1 MQRLLYLLLISLLLP
16 SQQSQAGD
24 WPTFRGD
31 IQRRG
36 IADEKINPAS
46 LKNQWTWRSN
56 SPPQTAWA
64 APARWDAYAN
74 IVNLRAMRNYDAA
87 FGVAVVGQ
95 SAFVASSSEDSVICL
110 DLNSGKVRW
119 RFWTD
124 GPVRITPT
132 VTEGRVFFGSDDGQ
146 AYCIDAN
153 TGKLI
158 WKFRPPVEEP
168 LVIHNGRMISRWPCR
183 TGVLVKDGKAYC
195 GFSMLPWDPSFI
207 CALDTKTGKTDAP
220 GCFVRKLNSA
230 TIEGAM
236 AASDNL
242 LIAPQG
248 RIPPMLLNLSDGS
261 DKGSLKGYDG
271 KKKGGGGSFVMIA
284 DDQTLCHGP
293 GNQTG
298 WITVSDLKAGKVL
311 SMHEG
316 FNSSV
321 HSSETAYRLSDNQVS
336 AIDRK
341 TQKTLWKS
349 KIPQAHELI
358 LNGKT
363 LFIAARDKVIA
374 LDVNKGKQVWSAPV
388 EGDARL
394 LLVAGGS
401 LLVST
406 DEGVIHCF
414 NAKGT
419 SEPSAAKAKAKK
431 TTPIIETPQKL
442 EAPRIPGLAGHW
454 AFHTG
459 MSDRAKRR
467 GLTDVE
473 RRVVD
478 LGGRIDG
485 TILGEVNLRQA
496 GGIEALLL
504 DGIGNSVILAEDHSK
519 VKLPQKQITAEA
531 WVRVDKPTKWG
542 GIIGAI
548 QDNGSYEKGW
558 ILGYNDSKF
567 SFTINGKGGD
577 DRLTYLQSTSNFK
590 NETWYHVVGT
600 YDGKTQRIYV
610 NGVLENSS
618 TEQSGDINYP
628 PQAFFE
634 IGAYHDKDELHRM
647 KGQVHEVRLYSR
659 ALDQNELLT
668 NYQNK
673 KSALPKPIFLPVGP
687 YARFVD
693 RQTVEVS
700 WQTDEASPSTLILN
714 TENGKRK
721 VTDAKPKTKHRLRI
735 GGLKRNRIYHYQI
748 ATGTSG
754 ISPAFELDT
763 TFNFTQPSLPKRP
776 NPYPQNND
784 GKAIEKTAKTLLTQ
798 SNITTGICLIMGA
811 GDGHL
816 MYELARQS
824 NLTVIGLETDEAK
837 VSKARAA
844 LTQAGIYGR
853 RVTIRKVESLDH
865 IPYTGEFANLIVYGQ
880 LLKDGKI
887 AGNSKEVLR
896 LLRPDGGLALIGQ
909 NSGSSPQVTA
919 AQLTAWSGKVDS
931 KVTTTK
937 QGAWARITRAPLQGA
952 GEWSHLYGR
961 ADNSAYGG
969 ENLGGARKTDD
980 LRVQWLG
987 RPGPRAQPDR
997 NGRKPSPLS
1006 AGGRLFVQGLHR
1018 VIAIDAYNGT
1028 ILWSL
1033 EIPPMQR
1040 FNVPRDSSNW
1050 CADKNHVFVAIK
1062 DALWQINAQT
1072 GKVESITP
1080 VHPGD
1085 HKDWK
1090 YDWSYIARH
1099 QDKVIGSAV
1108 KSGSSYIEFW
1118 GGSGAGWYDDRKG
1131 PITFKVC
1138 SDNIFAR
1145 DKKTGRQLWTYANG
1159 VILNSTITVAGT
1171 QVFFVES
1178 RNPKVLASQSR
1189 RIGIPEL
1196 WQDQYLVALDLETG
1210 SIIWE
1215 QEMKINKGTVMVHM
1229 AQGEGTLVIAA
1240 SGETK
1245 YNIYGL
1251 DQNTGKKLWHRELDW
1266 IKEKG
1271 DHGMAMSR
1279 PGIASGRLYMRPHV
1293 LDIKSGET
1301 VGTMPAGHCGTYAL
1315 TSNTAIYRKG
1325 NVTMWDREDNKLS
1338 SWKRLRPG
1346 CWLSTIPA
1354 AGMLLSP
1361 EAGGGC
1367 SCGIWIE
1374 TSLGFIPRQK

>member
-1 MQRLLYLLLISLLLP
+1 
-16 SQQSQAGD
+16 
-24 WPTFRGD
+24 
-31 IQRRG
+31 
-36 IADEKINPAS
+36 
-46 LKNQWTWRSN
+46 
-56 SPPQTAWA
+56 
-64 APARWDAYAN
+64 
-74 IVNLRAMRNYDAA
+74 
-87 FGVAVVGQ
+87 
-95 SAFVASSSEDSVICL
+95 
-110 DLNSGKVRW
+110 
-119 RFWTD
+119 
-124 GPVRITPT
+124 
-132 VTEGRVFFGSDDGQ
+132 
-146 AYCIDAN
+146 
-153 TGKLI
+153 
-158 WKFRPPVEEP
+158 
-168 LVIHNGRMISRWPCR
+168 
-183 TGVLVKDGKAYC
+183 
-195 GFSMLPWDPSFI
+195 
-207 CALDTKTGKTDAP
+207 
-220 GCFVRKLNSA
+220 
-230 TIEGAM
+230 
-236 AASDNL
+236 
-242 LIAPQG
+242 
-248 RIPPMLLNLSDGS
+248 
-261 DKGSLKGYDG
+261 
-271 KKKGGGGSFVMIA
+271 
-284 DDQTLCHGP
+284 
-293 GNQTG
+293 
-298 WITVSDLKAGKVL
+298 
-311 SMHEG
+311 
-316 FNSSV
+316 
-321 HSSETAYRLSDNQVS
+321 
-336 AIDRK
+336 
-341 TQKTLWKS
+341 
-349 KIPQAHELI
+349 
-358 LNGKT
+358 T
-363 LFIAARDKVIA
+363 LFIGARDQVIA
-374 LDVNKGKQVWSAPV
+374 LNVNEGKQVWSAPV
-388 EGDARL
+388 EGDARIL
-394 LLVAGGS
+394 LIAGGS

-406 DEGVIHCF
+406 DEGSIHCF
-414 NAKGT
+414 NAQGT
-419 SEPSAAKAKAKK
+419 SAPSTAKAKK
-431 TTPIIETPQKL
+431 TTAPSEASQKL
-442 EAPRIPGLAGHW
+442 EAARIPGLAGHW

-467 GLTDVE
+467 GLTNAE

-496 GGIEALLL
+496 GGIEALVL
-504 DGIGNSVILAEDHSK
+504 DGNGNSVMLAEDHSK
-519 VKLPQKQITAEA
+519 VKLPRKQITAEA

-542 GIIGAI
+542 GIIGAM
-548 QDNGSYEKGW
+548 QDNGNYERGW

-567 SFTINGKGGD
+567 SFAVNGKGGD
-577 DRLTYLQSTSNFK
+577 DKLTYLQSTSNFK
-590 NETWYHVVGT
+590 NENWYHVVGT

-618 TEQSGDINYP
+618 TQQSGEINYP

-634 IGAYHDKDELHRM
+634 IGAYHDKDEIHRM

-659 ALDQNELLT
+659 ALTQNELLA
-668 NYQNK
+668 NYQSK
-673 KSALPKPIFLPVGP
+673 KRALPKPIFLPVGP
-687 YARFVD
+687 YAHFID
-693 RQTVEVS
+693 RQTVEVA
-700 WQTDEASPSTLILN
+700 WQTDGASPSTLILN
-714 TENGKRK
+714 TGSGTRK
-721 VTDAKPKTKHRLRI
+721 VSDAKLKTRHRLRI
-735 GGLKRNRIYHYQI
+735 DGLKLNRIYHYQI

-763 TFNFTQPSLPKRP
+763 TFNFTQPTLPKRS
-776 NPYPQNND
+776 NPYPQD
-784 GKAIEKTAKTLLTQ
+784 KGGKVVEKTAKTLLTQ
-798 SNITTGICLIMGA
+798 SGISTGICLVMGA

-837 VSKARAA
+837 VTKTRAA

-853 RVTIRKVESLDH
+853 RVTIRKIESLDQ
-865 IPYTGEFANLIVYGQ
+865 IPYTGEFANLIVYDQ
-880 LLKDGKI
+880 LLKSGKI
-887 AGNSKEVLR
+887 TGNSQEVLR

-909 NSGSSPQVTA
+909 NSKSSPQVTA
-919 AQLTAWSGKVDS
+919 TQLTAWSGKVAS
-931 KVTTTK
+931 KVTTGK
-937 QGAWARITRAPLQGA
+937 QGVWARITRAPLQGA

-969 ENLGGARKTDD
+969 EDLGGARKTSD
-980 LRVQWLG
+980 LQVQWLG

-1018 VIAIDAYNGT
+1018 LIAIDAYNGT

-1050 CADKNHVFVAIK
+1050 CADENHVFVAIK
-1062 DALWQINAQT
+1062 DALWKINAQT
-1072 GKVESITP
+1072 GKIESITP

-1085 HKDWK
+1085 NKDWQ

-1108 KSGSSYIEFW
+1108 KSGSSYVEFW

-1131 PITFKVC
+1131 PVTFKVC
-1138 SDNIFAR
+1138 SDNIFAH
-1145 DKKTGRQLWTYANG
+1145 DKKTGRQLWTYADG
-1159 VILNSTITVAGT
+1159 VILNSTITVADK

-1210 SIIWE
+1210 SILWE
-1215 QEMKINKGTVMVHM
+1215 QAMVINKGTVMVHM

-1271 DHGMAMSR
+1271 DHGKAMSR

-1315 TSNTAIYRKG
+1315 TSNTAIYRQG

-1374 TSLGFIPRQK
+1374 TSLGFIPNKIKLPILKKKP